1 MFNATVFNTFMKQHL
16 SGTESTQSYAG
27 EVQ

>member
-1 MFNATVFNTFMKQHL
+1 MFNAIVFNTFMKQQL
-16 SGTESTQSYAG
+16 SGTESTQSSAG